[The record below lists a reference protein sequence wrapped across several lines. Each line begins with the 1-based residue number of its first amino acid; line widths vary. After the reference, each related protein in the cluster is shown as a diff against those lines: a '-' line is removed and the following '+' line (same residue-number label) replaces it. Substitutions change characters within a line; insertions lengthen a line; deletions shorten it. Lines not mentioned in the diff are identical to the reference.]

1 MRGECRG
8 LSLLFLA
15 LGLYLHEA
23 GLACGSELGEGVVEF
38 ELRTLGAGVIFRFVL
53 PLVGYACLT
62 PCPPSR
68 GMVFFKR

>member
-1 MRGECRG
+1 MRGEYRG

-38 ELRTLGAGVIFRFVL
+38 GSSVRRA
-53 PLVGYACLT
+53 
-62 PCPPSR
+62 
-68 GMVFFKR
+68 